1 MQALPRERL
10 TPGQMA
16 KFEITPTPLD
26 GLLIVQPRAFEDS
39 RGFFIESYNQ
49 TELAPLGV
57 AQTFIQDN
65 HSLSREIGTLRGL
78 HFQTPPFAQDK
89 LVRVVCGRIWDVAVD
104 IRRASPTFGQWF
116 GLELS
121 AENKTQL
128 LVPVGFAHG
137 FVTLEADT
145 EVIYKVSAPYS
156 ADCDAGI
163 RWDDPALAVAWPLV
177 GRAPVLSD
185 KDMSLPLFADAAVF
199 A

>member
-49 TELAPLGV
+49 TELAPLGI

-89 LVRVVCGRIWDVAVD
+89 LVRVVRGRIWDVAVD

-145 EVIYKVSAPYS
+145 EVIYKVSALYS

-163 RWDDPALAVAWPLV
+163 RWDDPALAVAWPLA

-185 KDMSLPLFADAAVF
+185 KDMSLPLLADAAVF